1 MSILDEVKQLYK
13 TTNDSTVCKNYI
25 MNIDG
30 TEYDNKNIVLGTF
43 SIKEKL
49 CSSQQLKFGEC
60 NASMLKVKMVAGVGD
75 INKKKISVS
84 QTINGNSI
92 NIGVFNV
99 DSCVLTEN
107 KEYRDVVAY
116 DNMYL
121 FNCNVSSWYNEL
133 EFPITERDMLISL
146 CNYVGVELADV
157 SLITGDIEIEKT
169 ISPEDLKAITV
180 LKCIAEL
187 NAGFFRAASDG
198 KIEFVTLNAEDIDDY
213 LEVRHYKQLKT
224 ENFAMD
230 KITRLTIRTDED
242 DIGASS
248 GDGDNA
254 YVIEDN
260 FLLYGSSSEKL
271 KGIAD
276 IIYEA
281 IKDISYVPYTAEQ
294 IGLPYLRCGSRISY
308 KLVNGESFEGLVLQR
323 TLSGTQALKDVIK
336 TSGTKTTD
344 EVFGIEKDVIKI
356 KNKVNRLKRNLEQT
370 LLVIEDLENGLTNQ
384 IFQTA
389 NELEVLVKQVNDMG
403 DLGVTSIVI
412 MYAISDSTT
421 EAPENDTE
429 ETSIWSIEAP
439 EWVDGKYIW
448 QKTVTTYNDGNVY
461 ESNAVCITGATGVPG
476 EDGKAG
482 ADGKDGADGADGAA
496 GKDGKGISSITNYY
510 LASSLSS
517 GVTISTSGW
526 TTTVQTITASNK
538 YLWNYEKITYTD
550 NTTSTTTPAIIGAF
564 GNTGATGATG
574 KDGATG
580 ADGKGISSI
589 TEYYLASASASGVT
603 TSTSG
608 WSTTMQ
614 STTTTKKYLW
624 NYEKITYT
632 DGTTS
637 NTTVRIIGTHG
648 ETGAKGDTGATGATG
663 AAGKDGLTISNIVP
677 QYYVSTSK
685 TSLTGGSWTTTAPT
699 WSKGKYVWTRSQIT
713 YSDST
718 VKYTTAVCDAS
729 WEVANSIEAK
739 LELKLNSEDLI
750 SELNASAD
758 VIKLL
763 ANRLI
768 IESSYFKLGA
778 DGKVKITGGEIGDF
792 LITDKLEV
800 EKDAFIPPTEA
811 DYQLVE
817 NYITNKGTLTDEQFK
832 ASDVYNS
839 GSIGVQDLVLM
850 KKLELGVE
858 TLESVIDKYGY
869 KPIYKPIKCVVDPTN
884 PAKMIKMAGT
894 NAWGTS
900 IENYFGLNGF
910 KCINV
915 IADEIQ
921 TTSGVNLNEINSNL
935 SSLNGRIKTYSAN
948 YGTSL
953 TTDVIESGFYLIFIQ
968 ESLSSTNRSKP
979 SFAIAYIN
987 GDSMWINLQK
997 STDSNISNMTY
1008 SNNKIVITL
1017 SSSRYLTVSI
1027 FNMLIN

>member
-1 MSILDEVKQLYK
+1 MSILDELKQLYK

-43 SIKEKL
+43 SITEKL

-157 SLITGDIEIEKT
+157 SLITGEIEIEKT
-169 ISPEDLKAITV
+169 INPEDLKAITV

-198 KIEFVTLNAEDIDDY
+198 KIEFVTLNTKDIDDY
-213 LEVRHYKQLKT
+213 LEVRHYKTLKT

-344 EVFGIEKDVIKI
+344 EVFGIEKDIIKL
-356 KNKVNRLKRNLEQT
+356 KNKTNRLKRTIEQT
-370 LLVIEDLENGLTNQ
+370 LLAIENLEDGLYSEIN
-384 IFQTA
+384 QTA
-389 NELEVLVKQVNDMG
+389 DELNVLVKKVANMG
-403 DLGVTSIVI
+403 DMGVTSIVI
-412 MYAISDSTT
+412 MYTISDSATEGPSDT
-421 EAPENDTE
+421 AIWSLEAPK
-429 ETSIWSIEAP
+429 
-439 EWVDGKYIW
+439 WVDGKYIW

-461 ESNAVCITGATGVPG
+461 ESNAVCITGATGAAG
-476 EDGKAG
+476 EDGEPGEA
-482 ADGKDGADGADGAA
+482 
-496 GKDGKGISSITNYY
+496 GKGISSIINYY
-510 LASSLSS
+510 LASSSSS
-517 GVTISTSGW
+517 GVTTSTSGW
-526 TTTVQTITASNK
+526 TTAVQTITSSNK

-550 NTTSTTTPAIIGAF
+550 NTTLTTTPVIIGVF
-564 GNTGATGATG
+564 GNTGATG
-574 KDGATG
+574 
-580 ADGKGISSI
+580 KGISSI
-589 TEYYLASASASGVT
+589 VEYYLASTSSSEVT

-608 WSTTMQ
+608 WTTTMQ
-614 STTTTKKYLW
+614 STTTSKKYLW

-637 NTTVRIIGTHG
+637 NSTVRIIGTHG
-648 ETGAKGDTGATGATG
+648 ATGG
-663 AAGKDGLTISNIVP
+663 AGKDGLTISNIVP
-677 QYYVSTSK
+677 QYYVSNSK
-685 TSLTGGSWTTTAPT
+685 TALYGGSWSTTAPT

-713 YSDST
+713 YSDNT
-718 VKYTTAVCDAS
+718 TKYTTAVCDAS

-739 LELKLNSEDLI
+739 LELKVNTEDLI

-768 IESSYFKLGA
+768 IESSYFKLGS
-778 DGKVKITGGEIGDF
+778 DGKAEMAGGKIGSWNIG
-792 LITDKLEV
+792 TKLSTS
-800 EKDAFIPPTEA
+800 AEA
-811 DYQLVE
+811 YVSPGQYEWSRVLAKM
-817 NYITNKGTLTDEQFK
+817 NGTASLTTAETTYLDLN
-832 ASDVYNS
+832 AD
-839 GSIGVQDLVLM
+839 GSIGITDLM
-850 KKLELGVE
+850 AIKKIILGTALYSSFAKAKKSTVNME
-858 TLESVIDKYGY
+858 INPNAPDKLIKLSALTPWRRTIES
-869 KPIYKPIKCVVDPTN
+869 
-884 PAKMIKMAGT
+884 
-894 NAWGTS
+894 
-900 IENYFGLNGF
+900 YFGVD
-910 KCINV
+910 KCYAPTVMGGAV
-915 IADEIQ
+915 IGDIIE
-921 TTSGVNLNEINSNL
+921 TTSGVNLDTLNSNL
-935 SSLNGRIKTYSAN
+935 FVNMNWETLLTTNATTQTSFTIKDITAYKFISLELRFTGSQYMIAQMIFPAFEYSRCRSISGHVDSVSAN
-948 YGTSL
+948 AIGQ
-953 TTDVIESGFYLIFIQ
+953 LIFT
-968 ESLSSTNRSKP
+968 STTTVKAFVTSQVNNNQ
-979 SFAIAYIN
+979 IYIVLR
-987 GDSMWINLQK
+987 GIK
-997 STDSNISNMTY
+997 G
-1008 SNNKIVITL
+1008 
-1017 SSSRYLTVSI
+1017 
-1027 FNMLIN
+1027 